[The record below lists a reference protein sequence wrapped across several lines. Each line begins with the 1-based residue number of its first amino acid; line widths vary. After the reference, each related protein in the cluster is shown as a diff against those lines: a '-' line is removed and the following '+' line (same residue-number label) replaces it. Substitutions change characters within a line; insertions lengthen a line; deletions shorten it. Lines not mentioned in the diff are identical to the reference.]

1 MAESARWYM
10 DVAGQIFVGLG
21 ARTNEILGQYV
32 EEKGL
37 SDGLDLNLVQI
48 AYGFRPEPI
57 TPEFLIKRTP
67 YANPESFGS
76 LLDGAVER
84 GWLEALGEDRFATTD
99 WGAEV
104 TAGLFD
110 LGDQVFGEVESLPDD
125 ELERLI
131 ALLFTVV
138 ETARQLPEP
147 EEKWALSWGTK
158 FDRGPDAPL
167 MVKARRHML
176 DLLSFRDDAHVAA
189 WQPYGVSGHEWE
201 ALTMVWQGDA
211 PTAAALAE
219 KLPYRRY
226 DEDAY
231 EEALQNLVARGW
243 VVKENGEYAATEK
256 GKKLRQEAEEA
267 TDRYFDAAWA
277 SLNEAEMAEIEGLLC
292 KLAEVLQPPEE
303 EPGQ

>member
-1 MAESARWYM
+1 MVQSARWYM

-21 ARTNEILGQYV
+21 ARTNDILGQYV

-57 TPEFLIKRTP
+57 GPEFLIKRTP
-67 YANPESFGS
+67 YANPESFGP

-84 GWLEALGEDRFATTD
+84 GWLEALGANRYAISDQ
-99 WGAEV
+99 GAEV

-110 LGDQVFGEVESLPDD
+110 LGDQVFGAVESLPDD

-131 ALLFTVV
+131 SLLFTVV

-147 EEKWALSWGTK
+147 AEKWALSWGTK
-158 FDRGPDAPL
+158 FDRGPDALL
-167 MVKARRHML
+167 MVKVRRHML
-176 DLLSFRDDAHVAA
+176 DLLSYRDDAHVAA

-201 ALTMVWQGDA
+201 AYTMVWQGDA
-211 PTAAALAE
+211 VTAAALAE

-243 VVKENGEYAATEK
+243 IAEEKGEYAATEK
-256 GKKLRQEAEEA
+256 GKKLRQEAEDA
-267 TDRYFDAAWA
+267 TDRYFDAAWV
-277 SLNEAEMAEIEGLLC
+277 SLNQVEAEELRALLC
-292 KLAEVLQPPEE
+292 KLADVLKPPEE
-303 EPGQ
+303 PDQ